1 MSETTLPSPSGAGA
15 GTAPAAGARTIDRE
29 TWIAIGLAAPALLVL
44 VVLFALPLAK
54 LLTASLAGPHGFT
67 LAEYAKLTAPYYL
80 GVIWNSLKLAGLTT
94 VIALVIG
101 YPAAFAIAR
110 ARGAVR
116 SLLLACLFLPLAASV
131 IVKAFAWTILLRSD
145 GLVNMTLIA
154 LGLIDEPIRM
164 IFTETALVIGSVNIF
179 LPFMILPLYTVVAQ
193 LDARL
198 SDAAATLG
206 ASPLEA
212 FLRVIVPLT
221 LPGVI
226 AGVAL
231 VFSLSVSAYVVPT
244 LLVGERYP
252 TLSTTIAKAY
262 LLARQP
268 AFGAAAGV
276 VLLAI
281 AVIVV
286 AISTRLARAEGRR

>member
-1 MSETTLPSPSGAGA
+1 MSEAALP
-15 GTAPAAGARTIDRE
+15 APLPDARAPRVSRE
-29 TWIAIGLAAPALLVL
+29 RWLALALAAPALLIL
-44 VVLFALPLAK
+44 LFLFVLPLAK
-54 LLTASLAGPHGFT
+54 LLAASLSNAAGFT
-67 LAEYAKLTAPYYL
+67 LDEYAKLLGTAYYL
-80 GVIWNSLKLAGLTT
+80 GVIWNSVRLALLTT

-101 YPAAFAIAR
+101 YPAAFALAR

-116 SLLLACLFLPLAASV
+116 STLLACLFLPLAASV

-145 GLVNMTLIA
+145 GLVNETLLA
-154 LGLIDEPIRM
+154 LGIIDSPIRM
-164 IFTETALVIGSVNIF
+164 IFTETALIVGSVNIF
-179 LPFMILPLYTVVAQ
+179 LPFMILPIYTVVAQ
-193 LDARL
+193 LDPRL
-198 SDAAATLG
+198 ADAAATLG
-206 ASPLEA
+206 ASPVEA
-212 FLRVIVPLT
+212 FLRVVVPLS

-244 LLVGERYP
+244 LLIGERYP

-281 AVIVV
+281 AVAVV
-286 AISTRLARAEGRR
+286 ALSTRLGRAGGGK